1 MHVEFCWKNLQ
12 EKDCLEDKS
21 AKREANIKK
30 NLKDTTHK
38 GVGYIHLP
46 LYRDQWWV
54 RVDTVIK
61 FGASEMRIIS

>member
-30 NLKDTTHK
+30 NLKDTAHK
-38 GVGYIHLP
+38 EVG
-46 LYRDQWWV
+46 
-54 RVDTVIK
+54 
-61 FGASEMRIIS
+61 